1 MPNLYSHYSQFQD
14 EWRWKNFTPAE
25 LACKH
30 CGEYYHDPA
39 SLDALQ
45 LLREGWGKPI
55 VINSAHRCET
65 HNRIVGGSQNS
76 QHLKIA
82 FDCVCQR
89 KDQDQFVSAALIAG
103 FTGIG
108 RYASRNFVHLDM
120 GPKRGWRG

>member
-1 MPNLYSHYSQFQD
+1 MSNLFSHYSQFR
-14 EWRWKNFTPAE
+14 EKWHWKNFTPAE

-30 CGEYYHDPA
+30 CGEYYHDPD

-45 LLREGWGKPI
+45 LLRGGWGRPI
-55 VINSAHRCET
+55 IINSAHRCET
-65 HNRIVGGSQNS
+65 HNRAVKGTPNS

-82 FDCVCQR
+82 FDCACLR
-89 KDQDQFVSAALIAG
+89 KNQDSFVHAALIAG

-108 RYASRNFVHLDM
+108 RYASRGFVHLDT